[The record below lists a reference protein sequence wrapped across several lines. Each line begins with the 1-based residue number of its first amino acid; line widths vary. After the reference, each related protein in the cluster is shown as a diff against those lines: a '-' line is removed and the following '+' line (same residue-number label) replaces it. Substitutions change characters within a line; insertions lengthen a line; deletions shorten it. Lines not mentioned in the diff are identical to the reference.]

1 MSLANGLCAEN
12 ISHEEGGMS
21 MAESSRGKEKVL
33 IVDDE
38 AQGIELIQELLRT
51 NGYMVSIAHS
61 GEEALKKVQAE
72 LPDLILLD
80 IMMPKMD
87 GYQVCETLRN
97 ADDTKDIPI
106 IFVTAKTEVKDWTH
120 AIFNMGA
127 NSYIT
132 KPINSKKLLEK
143 VQSVLKMKRSR
154 DDLRKTREKLSK
166 TMGEK

>member
-1 MSLANGLCAEN
+1 MLPETEGTQRILVVDDHAEN
-12 ISHEEGGMS
+12 
-21 MAESSRGKEKVL
+21 V
-33 IVDDE
+33 
-38 AQGIELIQELLRT
+38 ELLEEMLT
-51 NGYMVSIAHS
+51 SNGYEVSTAFD
-61 GEEALKKVQAE
+61 GEEALKKSHKE

-87 GYQVCETLRN
+87 GYQVCEALRS

-132 KPINSKKLLEK
+132 KPINAKKLIEK
-143 VQSVLKMKRSR
+143 VKSVLKMKHSR
-154 DDLRKTREKLSK
+154 DELRKTRERLSK
-166 TMGEK
+166 TIGEG